1 MPPRSGLHS
10 WWQPSHWLEIDV
22 GVDVD
27 DEPVLGERQAVHV
40 RPDGRAGKAVG
51 TVAAQH
57 IAGLH
62 ALLTAAHP
70 VQEAHPHPTL
80 LVLGDRG
87 DLHVAVDGDLR
98 VALDVGA
105 EHGFQLRLVEHVH
118 LRESVGGADLC
129 TARDLAEHPHLR
141 VDQPKTVPWP
151 AMGGELLAD
160 TQPGQ
165 DAKHLVVGVHRPR
178 QRVDGLVAVQHQG
191 FDAVLAQQCRGGD
204 AGRAGTDDHNRNEF
218 RQAVLL
224 RGHLYTTTLRWTP
237 RSMAPSSVAMLA
249 STTSPSCR

>member
-1 MPPRSGLHS
+1 
-10 WWQPSHWLEIDV
+10 
-22 GVDVD
+22 
-27 DEPVLGERQAVHV
+27 
-40 RPDGRAGKAVG
+40 
-51 TVAAQH
+51 
-57 IAGLH
+57 
-62 ALLTAAHP
+62 
-70 VQEAHPHPTL
+70 
-80 LVLGDRG
+80 
-87 DLHVAVDGDLR
+87 
-98 VALDVGA
+98 
-105 EHGFQLRLVEHVH
+105 
-118 LRESVGGADLC
+118 
-129 TARDLAEHPHLR
+129 
-141 VDQPKTVPWP
+141 
-151 AMGGELLAD
+151 MGGELLAD

-224 RGHLYTTTLRWTP
+224 RAHLYTTTLRWTP